1 VTQRVRAADA
11 EAASARVT
19 AAVPP
24 AETPDEL
31 GVPAALVV
39 FVPLFAVGVLLLGVA
54 AVPPARIRWN
64 AVSMPLYYHRSNLA
78 AIGIGTIVLALL
90 LINAAVLL

>member
-11 EAASARVT
+11 EASGARVT

-24 AETPDEL
+24 GETPAEPQ
-31 GVPAALVV
+31 VPAAVVV
-39 FVPLFAVGVLLLGVA
+39 FVPLFAVGLLLLGVA

-64 AVSMPLYYHRSNLA
+64 AVSMPLYVHRSNLA
-78 AIGIGTIVLALL
+78 AIGIGTIALALL
-90 LINAAVLL
+90 LVNAAVFL